1 MRIAGTALALLAALC
16 VAGCAAGSSTGEFEP
31 HTANTLTVVTEP
43 LPTQGFWEG
52 EGDKPTGGAEYELA
66 QELAKRLGV
75 DHVVVR
81 TEDFSKIVAGELG
94 DADVALALITPTD
107 ERREVLDF
115 TTPYLEAAPTLLVKG
130 DREVADVQTA
140 QELRWVVGANT
151 TFVDIVDTMIR
162 PDAPPVQ
169 IEDRA
174 EEVRMV
180 ADGEAD
186 VAMFDLPAAA
196 AIVEQEPGL
205 SMAAQLSDTEP
216 IAAALPKDSPNTQA
230 VGSAIRAMISDG
242 TVDTITERSLGASIS
257 DVQGSVPLLRT
268 DNP

>member
-1 MRIAGTALALLAALC
+1 M
-16 VAGCAAGSSTGEFEP
+16 
-31 HTANTLTVVTEP
+31 
-43 LPTQGFWEG
+43 
-52 EGDKPTGGAEYELA
+52 
-66 QELAKRLGV
+66 
-75 DHVVVR
+75 
-81 TEDFSKIVAGELG
+81 
-94 DADVALALITPTD
+94 
-107 ERREVLDF
+107 
-115 TTPYLEAAPTLLVKG
+115 KG

-196 AIVEQEPGL
+196 AIVDQEPGL

-216 IAAALPKDSPNTQA
+216 IAAALPKDSPNTEA
-230 VGSAIRAMISDG
+230 VGSALRAMISDG
-242 TVDTITERSLGASIS
+242 SIDKFTERWLGGSIS
-257 DVQGSVPLLRT
+257 DVEGSVPLLRT

>member
-1 MRIAGTALALLAALC
+1 MRGGQLDRRVRAAHGGH
-16 VAGCAAGSSTGEFEP
+16 AHRRHRAAPDPGVLG
-31 HTANTLTVVTEP
+31 
-43 LPTQGFWEG
+43 GG
-52 EGDKPTGGAEYELA
+52 GDTPTGGAEYELA
-66 QELAKRLGV
+66 KELAKRLGV
-75 DHVVVR
+75 DKVVVR
-81 TEDFSKIVAGELG
+81 TEDFSKIVAGDLG

-115 TTPYLEAAPTLLVKG
+115 TSPYLEAAPTLLVKG

-151 TFVDIVDTMIR
+151 TFVGIVDTVIR

-230 VGSAIRAMISDG
+230 VGSAIRAMINDG
-242 TVDTITERSLGASIS
+242 TVDTITERSLGTSIS

>member
-1 MRIAGTALALLAALC
+1 MRRGLRRRQLDRRVRAAHREHADRDDGAAADAGLL
-16 VAGCAAGSSTGEFEP
+16 GG
-31 HTANTLTVVTEP
+31 
-43 LPTQGFWEG
+43 Q
-52 EGDKPTGGAEYELA
+52 GDKPTGGAEYELA

-75 DHVVVR
+75 DEVVVR

-107 ERREVLDF
+107 ARREVLDF

-130 DREVADVQTA
+130 DREVDDVQTA

-151 TFVDIVDTMIR
+151 TFVDIVDDVIR
-162 PDAPPVQ
+162 PDAPPAQ
-169 IEDRA
+169 IEDRT

-196 AIVEQEPGL
+196 AIAEQEPGL
-205 SMAAQLSDTEP
+205 SMAAQLGQAEP
-216 IAAALPKDSPNTQA
+216 IAAALPKGSPNTQA
-230 VGSAIRAMISDG
+230 VGAALRAMENDG
-242 TVDTITERSLGASIS
+242 TIDKVTERWFGASIS
-257 DVQGSVPLLRT
+257 DVEGDVPLLRT
-268 DNP
+268 DDP

>member
-1 MRIAGTALALLAALC
+1 MRGGQLDRRVRAAHREH
-16 VAGCAAGSSTGEFEP
+16 ADRDDGAAADPGV
-31 HTANTLTVVTEP
+31 L
-43 LPTQGFWEG
+43 
-52 EGDKPTGGAEYELA
+52 GGAGGQA
-66 QELAKRLGV
+66 DGRRASTSWRKELAKRLGV
-75 DHVVVR
+75 DKVVVR
-81 TEDFSKIVAGELG
+81 TEDFSKIVAGDLG

-107 ERREVLDF
+107 ARREVLDF
-115 TTPYLEAAPTLLVKG
+115 TSPYLEAAPTLLVKG

-151 TFVDIVDTMIR
+151 TFVDIVDDVIR

-169 IEDRA
+169 IEDRD

-216 IAAALPKDSPNTQA
+216 IAAALPKGSPNTQA
-230 VGSAIRAMISDG
+230 VGSAMRAMDNDG
-242 TVDTITERSLGASIS
+242 TRRDGHRALARHVDHRRARATCRCC
-257 DVQGSVPLLRT
+257 RT
-268 DNP
+268 DDP